1 MTPRPEGEE
10 SCWIISVS
18 CESFCCY
25 ANDIM
30 NLQLTLIWDN
40 FLFSTFLYKTRKR
53 VITSKWKC
61 LAIKTENWQTEKH
74 GLIIV
79 SISQTTLSVQLAC
92 WSTSSFLIV
101 SSFVLLV
108 CSMTS
113 AKFNFTFKF
122 HLFSLLSCF
131 LSFLAPSLLF
141 DKPSKLFVAFE

>member
-1 MTPRPEGEE
+1 
-10 SCWIISVS
+10 
-18 CESFCCY
+18 
-25 ANDIM
+25 M
-30 NLQLTLIWDN
+30 NLQLTLIWDHI
-40 FLFSTFLYKTRKR
+40 LFSTFLYKTRKR

-79 SISQTTLSVQLAC
+79 SIPQTTLSVRLAC

-101 SSFVLLV
+101 SSFVLFCQNKTVLLV
-108 CSMTS
+108 RSMTS

>member
-1 MTPRPEGEE
+1 
-10 SCWIISVS
+10 
-18 CESFCCY
+18 
-25 ANDIM
+25 M
-30 NLQLTLIWDN
+30 NLQLTLIWDH
-40 FLFSTFLYKTRKR
+40 FLFSTLLYKTRKR

-79 SISQTTLSVQLAC
+79 SIPQTTLSVRLAC

-101 SSFVLLV
+101 SSFVLFCQNKTVLLLR
-108 CSMTS
+108 SMTS